1 MKTNHFSSSFLETD
15 FIIHPQTAS
24 MPSPYHLHRIPLYSY
39 QHAIFIFGSGYYEG
53 IMDFPGGSDGKS
65 ICLQCGRPGF
75 DPWVGKSPLEKE
87 MATHSSILAWKIP
100 WTDRGAW
107 CATVHGI
114 AKSRTWVSNFTL
126 TMKVVPFIFYYS
138 TISGFLFLLMRP
150 TCFHAHRWINTFDTR
165 ILTSF
170 TVRVSCMEVAGGSDT
185 PPQLENKPYLPSMRE
200 AFIIW
205 WLMLERAFFLIS
217 RL

>member
-114 AKSRTWVSNFTL
+114 AKSDMSEQL
-126 TMKVVPFIFYYS
+126 HSHYEGGSIY
-138 TISGFLFLLMRP
+138 FLL
-150 TCFHAHRWINTFDTR
+150 FYNIWF
-165 ILTSF
+165 SF
-170 TVRVSCMEVAGGSDT
+170 SFA
-185 PPQLENKPYLPSMRE
+185 
-200 AFIIW
+200 
-205 WLMLERAFFLIS
+205 
-217 RL
+217 